1 MLTFLLW
8 YLAITLLGWLAFPL
22 IYTFFRRLPDRGYAF
37 AKPLGL
43 LFFGYLFWFLGSLGL
58 LHNDLGGLLFCLLL
72 LAALAVLQARKI
84 GPDRLLVWLRES
96 WKYLLAVELFF
107 LVTFAA
113 WTIIR
118 SYNPAIL
125 GTEKPMEFMFLN
137 SVLRSPRFPPQD
149 AWLSGHAISYYYFG
163 YILIACMA
171 RLTGTAASVA
181 FNLGLALLFALAA
194 TGALGLLVNLI
205 ATVKSGPEPA
215 RKPQETNLLSAFW
228 PGLLGPLMVLLV
240 GNFYG
245 VLEFAH
251 DNGLLANLRI
261 PAVWYDFGQA
271 ENPNQ
276 VQALGEFI
284 QPPGIQTGMVNIWQ
298 WLDLKQLNEPQSFE
312 NSGVAWNLDN
322 WFFAARVIH
331 DRNLIG
337 VETEAIDEMPAFSFV
352 LGDLHPHVLALPFVI
367 LAIGLAF
374 DWLLWAREAASR
386 APPGDISW
394 LERERL
400 LFSGLV
406 LGALAFL
413 NTWDF
418 PIYWFLTV
426 GALVL
431 GLGSIGGWN
440 LLLKRWRYLG
450 KLALSF
456 LFLGLALYFP
466 FYLTFQSQAG
476 GILPNLIYPTRF
488 QQTVVMFGPPLF
500 GACLFLGWAIL
511 RWRSLVSWRA
521 ALVSGLGI
529 VLLLALFVFILVAV
543 MSRIPEAMGLVD
555 QFIFPLARQQAIKL
569 ILQRRLVDSL
579 ATIVPAGMI
588 GLAVGLM
595 AGVIRSGPVVQ
606 AGETLSHNRPEERRF
621 QVGTAAHPQSPYNSS
636 RSPAVL
642 MVLLMTLTGALLL
655 LVPEFLYLR
664 DNFGTRMN
672 TLFKFYFQTWVLWAL
687 VFAFGAW
694 YLIVNARRWVRW
706 FTLASVSAVIFLGL
720 FYTAGSLE
728 VTVGRFNAPPT
739 LNGMAY
745 FARSYPDDWA
755 AIQWL
760 QDNVKGAPVI
770 LEGTRGAYWLDGPSS
785 RISMATGLP
794 TLMGWDNHERQWRG
808 PYFGQVEQRLDDIR
822 TIYQARD
829 WHTTQT
835 LLEEYDVEYVI
846 AGALEQDWYHPIY
859 AQKFEQFMQ
868 PVLHSGNLTI
878 YRSRR

>member
-8 YLAITLLGWLAFPL
+8 YLAITFLGWLAFPL
-22 IYTFFRRLPDRGYAF
+22 SYNSFRRLPDRGYAF

-43 LFFGYLFWFLGSLGL
+43 LFFGFLFWFLGSLGL
-58 LHNDLGGLLFCLLL
+58 LYNDLGGLLFCLFLL
-72 LAALAVLQARKI
+72 GALAVLQIRKTGLSQSLI
-84 GPDRLLVWLRES
+84 WLREG
-96 WKYLLAVELFF
+96 WRYVLAMELFF
-107 LVTFAA
+107 LVTFAG

-118 SYNPAIL
+118 SYNSAIL
-125 GTEKPMEFMFLN
+125 GTEKPMEYMLLN

-163 YILIACMA
+163 YVLVASIA
-171 RLTGTAASVA
+171 RLTGTAASAA
-181 FNLGLALLFALAA
+181 FNLALALLFALAA
-194 TGALGLLVNLI
+194 VGALGLLVNLI
-205 ATVKSGPEPA
+205 ATVKSEPE
-215 RKPQETNLLSAFW
+215 REKKPKRPNLMSAFW

-251 DNGLLANLRI
+251 DSGLFANLRI

-284 QPPGIQTGMVNIWQ
+284 QPPGIQTGMANIWQ
-298 WLDLKQLNEPQSFE
+298 WLDLKQLNEPQSLE

-337 VETEAIDEMPAFSFV
+337 VETEAIDEVPAFSFV
-352 LGDLHPHVLALPFVI
+352 LGDLHPHLLALPFVI

-394 LERERL
+394 PERERL

-426 GALVL
+426 GALAL
-431 GLGSIGGWN
+431 GLGSAGGWN
-440 LLLKRWRYLG
+440 LLLKHWRYLG

-476 GILPNLIYPTRF
+476 GILPNLVYPTRF
-488 QQTVVMFGPPLF
+488 QQTVVMFGPLLF
-500 GACLFLGWAIL
+500 GTILFLGWVIL
-511 RWRSLVSWRA
+511 RWRGLVSWRT
-521 ALVSGLGI
+521 ALVSGLGTI
-529 VLLLALFVFILVAV
+529 LLLALFLFLFVGV
-543 MSRIPEAMGLVD
+543 MSRIPETMGLVN
-555 QFIFPLARQQAIKL
+555 QFIYPLTRQQTIELA
-569 ILQRRLVDSL
+569 LQRRMVDSM

-588 GLAVGLM
+588 GLAVGLI
-595 AGVIRSGPVVQ
+595 AGVIRSAPPAQ
-606 AGETLSHNRPEERRF
+606 AGTITN
-621 QVGTAAHPQSPYNSS
+621 PQSSDSGP

-642 MVLLMTLTGALLL
+642 MVLAMISTGALLL

-672 TLFKFYFQTWVLWAL
+672 TLFKFYFQTWVLWAP
-687 VFAFGAW
+687 VAAFGAW
-694 YLIVNARRWVRW
+694 YLVVNARRWVRW
-706 FTLASVSAVIFLGL
+706 FALASMSTVILLGL
-720 FYTAGSLE
+720 FYTAGSLK
-728 VTVGRFNAPPT
+728 VTTGDFSAPPT
-739 LNGMAY
+739 LDGMAY

-760 QDNVKGAPVI
+760 QDNMKGVPVI
-770 LEGTRGAYWLDGPSS
+770 LEGTRGAYWVDGPSA

-808 PYFGQVEQRLDDIR
+808 PYFGQVEQRLNDIR

-829 WHTTQT
+829 WQTTQT
-835 LLEEYDVEYVI
+835 FLEEYGVEYVI
-846 AGALEQDWYHPIY
+846 AGGLEQDWYHPVY
-859 AQKFEQFMQ
+859 TQKFERFMQ
-868 PVLHSGNLTI
+868 PVFQSGDLTI
-878 YRSRR
+878 YGWRK